1 MPGRRH
7 SGTPRSEYLTT
18 KAVQTRPSTRLF
30 TRMDTASSGHAGNGF
45 GTNTATTS
53 ANHVKPRMMC
63 PSTWPP
69 IVQHVAAQQTE
80 RRTLSIK
87 YANGDPAA
95 ALIKLWA
102 ICQSSLRTL
111 HNCYQKTFFFG
122 QSIHSIYFVSDK
134 RFNKT
139 NQMQGEREPMVLRIM
154 QHASRSKGLTH
165 DVQFHTLPLI
175 SPSPLCVRLA
185 SPGGTWWTT
194 NNQQWVF
201 TILYY
206 SQVLQV

>member
-1 MPGRRH
+1 VKLPAIYCTHRPNNPRFEPHLLAFVLQPCTSPPRHYYAPSHSGCLQHGFHRPHRHRSGMPGRRH

-95 ALIKLWA
+95 ALIKL
-102 ICQSSLRTL
+102 
-111 HNCYQKTFFFG
+111 
-122 QSIHSIYFVSDK
+122 
-134 RFNKT
+134 
-139 NQMQGEREPMVLRIM
+139 
-154 QHASRSKGLTH
+154 
-165 DVQFHTLPLI
+165 
-175 SPSPLCVRLA
+175 
-185 SPGGTWWTT
+185 
-194 NNQQWVF
+194 
-201 TILYY
+201 
-206 SQVLQV
+206 